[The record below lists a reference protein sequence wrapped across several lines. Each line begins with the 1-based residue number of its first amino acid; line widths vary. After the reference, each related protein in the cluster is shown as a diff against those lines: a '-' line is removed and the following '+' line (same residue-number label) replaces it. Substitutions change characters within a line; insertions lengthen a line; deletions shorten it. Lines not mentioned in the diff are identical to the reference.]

1 MSKQLFAKRMFLLC
15 QTATVY
21 FVVCLSSAYI
31 PQKQK
36 ASFDF
41 IISSSQQES
50 ERSDIDS
57 NSTAKDP
64 PWKTT
69 PTAAATGVGNKVVGQ
84 PR

>member
-1 MSKQLFAKRMFLLC
+1 MSVF
-15 QTATVY
+15 
-21 FVVCLSSAYI
+21 SAYI

-41 IISSSQQES
+41 IISSSQQDS

-57 NSTAKDP
+57 ISTAKDP

-69 PTAAATGVGNKVVGQ
+69 PTTSAAAAAVGNKVIGQ